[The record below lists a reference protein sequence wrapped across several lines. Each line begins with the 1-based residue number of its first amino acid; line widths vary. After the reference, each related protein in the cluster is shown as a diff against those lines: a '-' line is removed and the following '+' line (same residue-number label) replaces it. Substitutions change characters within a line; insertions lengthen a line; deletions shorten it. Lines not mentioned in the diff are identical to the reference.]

1 MTMTS
6 VNATYYPMYDPEAV
20 QPMRDE
26 LTAVGFEE
34 LITPEEV
41 DAALAPQDNETVFCL
56 INSVCGCSAGSAR
69 PGASMALQH
78 RTIPDR
84 LATVFAGMDIAATQH
99 LRQKYL
105 HEFPPSS
112 PSMALLKNGQVL
124 FMLHRR
130 DIEGRHPQQ
139 IAEVLAEVFDQYCN
153 RTGPS
158 VSPEQYAQVMHAVA
172 CGSTI
177 PRYSVK

>member
-1 MTMTS
+1 MNP
-6 VNATYYPMYDPEAV
+6 VNVTYYPMYEPEAV

-34 LITPEEV
+34 LTTPEAV
-41 DAALAPQDNETVFCL
+41 DAVLAREDNQTVLCM

-78 RTIPDR
+78 QTIPDR
-84 LATVFAGMDIAATQH
+84 LVTVFAGMDIAAVEH
-99 LRQKYL
+99 VRQKYL

-112 PSMALLKNGQVL
+112 PSMALLKNGKVL

-130 DIEGRHPQQ
+130 EIEGRPPQY
-139 IAEVLAEVFDQYCN
+139 IADVLIKAFDQYCG
-153 RTGPS
+153 RKGPS
-158 VSPEQYAQVMHAVA
+158 VSPEQYAQVVHAVA
-172 CGSTI
+172 CGSSI
-177 PRYSVK
+177 PRYSGN